1 MSDGDSGHSGHS
13 GASGD
18 YNDAGAGSAGHS
30 RGSGSPSWDVLCRAM
45 RWETLALLVFLVVL
59 AALAS

>member
-1 MSDGDSGHSGHS
+1 MSDGDSGNSGDS
-13 GASGD
+13 GDSGD
-18 YNDAGAGSAGHS
+18 YNDASAGHS

>member
-1 MSDGDSGHSGHS
+1 MSDGDSGD
-13 GASGD
+13 SGD
-18 YNDAGAGSAGHS
+18 YNDASAGSVGRS
-30 RGSGSPSWDVLCRAM
+30 RGSGVPSWDVLRRAM

>member
-1 MSDGDSGHSGHS
+1 MSDGDSGD
-13 GASGD
+13 SGD
-18 YNDAGAGSAGHS
+18 YNDASAGSVRRS

>member
-1 MSDGDSGHSGHS
+1 MSDGDSDDYDD
-13 GASGD
+13 AS
-18 YNDAGAGSAGHS
+18 AGSATRSG
-30 RGSGSPSWDVLCRAM
+30 GSGFPSWDVLRRAM